1 MGLIINKYGD
11 GFDIDFFMTPAPSFG
26 GTSLE
31 LFENI
36 FKNSTKSHIAFLED
50 TNTYKGFL
58 SLVLALDIEKN
69 QRKIPTRNTRN
80 NKRIVNQFAF

>member
-58 SLVLALDIEKN
+58 SLVLALDIEKIKEKFP
-69 QRKIPTRNTRN
+69 QETQEITKEL
-80 NKRIVNQFAF
+80 